1 VRRLLLLTGS
11 IVFLDTMFFAALTP
25 LLPHYAHRFDLSKAG
40 AGVLSAAYPAGVLA
54 GGIPSGVATVR
65 LGVRRTVVGALLIMA
80 VTTVTFGFADS
91 IWLLDG
97 ARFAQGI
104 ASACAWTAALA
115 WLLAEAPRDR
125 RGELIGTALGVAIVG
140 ALFGPVVGGVASY
153 TGTGA
158 AFSAI
163 GAGGLVLTVWAVL
176 TPAPEPRRGQSLRL
190 LWRSLRNPRIG
201 GGLWLVA
208 LPALMFGALSVL
220 APLRLSQLG
229 YGAVAIGAVFLVSAA
244 FEAAVAPAV
253 GRLSDRRGGRL
264 PITMGLVGSAAV
276 TALLP
281 WPHWGL
287 ALAVVIVFAGMS
299 FGTFWAPAMS
309 LLMEEGE
316 ALGLDHA
323 LSFALVNLA
332 WAPGQTLGAAAGGA
346 VARAS
351 SDAVPYLAFTGACLL
366 TLLVVRR
373 R

>member
-25 LLPHYAHRFDLSKAG
+25 LLPHYAHRFGLSKAG

-54 GGIPSGVATVR
+54 GGVPSGVAAVR
-65 LGVRRTVVGALLIMA
+65 LGVRRTVVVALVIMA
-80 VTTVTFGFADS
+80 GTTITFGFADS
-91 IWLLDG
+91 VLLLDG
-97 ARFAQGI
+97 ARFAQGS
-104 ASACAWTAALA
+104 ASACAWTAGLA
-115 WLLAEAPRDR
+115 WLLAEAPRER

-163 GAGGLVLTVWAVL
+163 GVGGLALTVWSAL
-176 TPAPEPRRGQSLRL
+176 TPAPEPRRGQSLRP
-190 LWRSLRNPRIG
+190 LWRSLRNLRVDG
-201 GGLWLVA
+201 ALWLVG

-220 APLRLSQLG
+220 APLRLSRLG
-229 YGAVAIGAVFLVSAA
+229 FGAVAIGAVFLVSAA
-244 FEAAVAPAV
+244 CEAALTPWV
-253 GRLSDRRGGRL
+253 GRLSDRRGRRL
-264 PITMGLVGSAAV
+264 PVTIGLVGSAGV

-281 WPHWGL
+281 WPRWGI
-287 ALAVVIVFAGMS
+287 ALAVVVVLAGMC
-299 FGTFWAPAMS
+299 FGMFWAPAMS
-309 LLMEEGE
+309 LLMEAGE
-316 ALGLDHA
+316 SLGLDHA

-332 WAPGQTLGAAAGGA
+332 WAPGQTLGAAAGAA

-366 TLLVVRR
+366 TLLTVRR